1 MYKVTSEQLQELA
14 QILGATEFKKFRD
27 GMPFANWIQKI
38 EKQKEEPK
46 PENDG

>member
-1 MYKVTSEQLQELA
+1 MYKVTKEQLQELA

-38 EKQKEEPK
+38 EQYNKELEK
-46 PENDG
+46 KENG